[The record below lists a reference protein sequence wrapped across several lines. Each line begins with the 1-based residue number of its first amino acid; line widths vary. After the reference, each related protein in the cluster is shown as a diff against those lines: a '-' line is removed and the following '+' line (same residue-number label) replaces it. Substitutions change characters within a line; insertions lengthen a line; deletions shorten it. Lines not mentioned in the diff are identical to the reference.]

1 MIPCLNPACKYIN
14 VPDTKFCIKCGTKLL
29 IQDRYRPLKEISTR
43 VFGQT
48 LLAVDQSISPQSL
61 CVIKQFIFDSG
72 HPHLRKKAQE
82 LFYEEVKQL
91 GKLGKH
97 PQIPELFGCHEQE
110 NRLYL
115 IQEFIEGENL
125 REELDRNGAFSAE
138 QVWQILRELLPVVEF
153 IHDHQV
159 IHRDI
164 KPENIIRRC
173 SDQKLILID
182 FGAVKQTTITNLRR
196 TGTKIGSPAYQ
207 APEQGMGKAIFS
219 SDIYSLGVSCLQL
232 LTNMEPFDLYDV
244 HERKFVWRHY
254 LLNNPVADSLGEILD
269 KMTQVIVKQRYQ
281 SAQEVMQILSPP
293 SPKIAI
299 STIPNISAIPTIPTT
314 PQVFSL
320 RLETTRISKIS
331 TIYKTSGKDFIE
343 DLGGGFLGDEIRL
356 EMVAIPGGR
365 FLMGSPIT
373 ELGRNQSE
381 SPCHEVSVQPF
392 YLGKYAVTQEQYQ
405 LVMGNH
411 SSRFK
416 GKKLPMERVSW
427 EQSVQFCQ
435 KLSQKTGRV
444 YRLPSEAEWEYA
456 CRART
461 TTPFFFGDTVSPE
474 IVNYHGKYPY
484 GDTPKGL
491 YRQQTIALGF
501 PNTFELYDMHGN
513 IWEWCSDRWHANYD
527 QAPTDGS
534 SWEAGTNNSR
544 VLRGGSWQ
552 DKARHCRS
560 ARRHWS
566 RPDICCD
573 FYGFRVA
580 CSGTPEN

>member
-29 IQDRYRPLKEISTR
+29 IQDRYRPLKEIRTR

-61 CVIKQFIFDSG
+61 CIIKQFIFNSG

-82 LFYEEVKQL
+82 LFHEEVKQL

-97 PQIPELFGCHEQE
+97 PQIPELFGYHEQE

-125 REELDRNGAFSAE
+125 GEELDRHGAFSEE
-138 QVWQILRELLPVVEF
+138 QVWQILRKLLPVLEF
-153 IHDHQV
+153 LHNHQV

-164 KPENIIRRC
+164 KPENILRRH
-173 SDQKLILID
+173 SDQNLILID
-182 FGAVKQTTITNLRR
+182 FGSVKQTTITNLRR
-196 TGTKIGSPAYQ
+196 TGTKVGSPAYQ

-244 HERKFVWRHY
+244 HEREFVWRHY
-254 LLNNPVADSLGEILD
+254 LLNNPVTDSMGKVLD
-269 KMTQVIVKQRYQ
+269 KMTQGIVKQRYQ
-281 SAQEVMQILSPP
+281 SAQEVIRDLPPSPQVAISVSAIPQILSL
-293 SPKIAI
+293 
-299 STIPNISAIPTIPTT
+299 IPRTTPTLKTSAIY
-314 PQVFSL
+314 Q
-320 RLETTRISKIS
+320 
-331 TIYKTSGKDFIE
+331 TSSHDFTE
-343 DLGGGFLGDEIRL
+343 YLGGGFLKDEIKL
-356 EMVAIPGGR
+356 EMVAIPSGR
-365 FLMGSPIT
+365 FLMGSPPT
-373 ELGRNQSE
+373 EAGRNNSE
-381 SPCHEVSVQPF
+381 SPCHQVSVQPF

-405 LVMGNH
+405 AVMGNH
-411 SSRFK
+411 ASRFK
-416 GKKLPMERVSW
+416 GKNLPVERVSW
-427 EQSVQFCQ
+427 NQAVQFCQ
-435 KLSQKTGRV
+435 KLSRKTGKI

-461 TTPFFFGDTVSPE
+461 TTPFFFGETITPE
-474 IVNYHGKYPY
+474 VVNYHGKYPY
-484 GDTPKGL
+484 SETPKRL

-513 IWEWCSDRWHANYD
+513 VWEWCSDRWHANYD
-527 QAPTDGS
+527 DAPTDGS
-534 SWEAGTNNSR
+534 SWETGTHNGR
-544 VLRGGSWQ
+544 VLRGGSWH

-560 ARRHWS
+560 AHRNWG
-566 RPDICCD
+566 RPDIHCD

-580 CSGTPEN
+580 CTGTCDDSRH